1 MTGNNK
7 LQLSLLLK
15 LSRNLQS
22 TSNLLPFFFFFF
34 AHFRFDQGYTLFAK
48 VMLEIN
54 YKNVRGK
61 LCFFLRRE
69 AVGVKGA
76 FDSFAGQAPLVIND
90 RN

>member
-15 LSRNLQS
+15 LFRNLQS
-22 TSNLLPFFFFFF
+22 TSNLLTFF
-34 AHFRFDQGYTLFAK
+34 AHFRFGQGYTLFAK

-61 LCFFLRRE
+61 LCFF
-69 AVGVKGA
+69 
-76 FDSFAGQAPLVIND
+76 FAA
-90 RN
+90 

>member
-22 TSNLLPFFFFFF
+22 TSNLLTFFFF
-34 AHFRFDQGYTLFAK
+34 AHFRFGQGYTLFAK

-61 LCFFLRRE
+61 LCFFFLRRE